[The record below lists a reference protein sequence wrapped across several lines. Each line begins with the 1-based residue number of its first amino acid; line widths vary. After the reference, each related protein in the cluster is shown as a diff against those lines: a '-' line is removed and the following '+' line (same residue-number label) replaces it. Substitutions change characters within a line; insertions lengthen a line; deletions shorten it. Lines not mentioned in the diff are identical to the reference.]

1 MFNILKKL
9 HELHND
15 LPFLPEKMKIEK
27 VENLV
32 TNLHDKTEYVLH
44 ILHIINLKQ
53 ALSHGLTLK
62 KVHRVIKFNQN
73 AWLKPYKDM
82 NSKLRQKAKKNFEKD
97 FFRLF
102 GVVSGKT
109 MENVRKHRNIK
120 LVKTE
125 RGRNYLVSEPNYYIT
140 MLFTENLLA
149 IELRKI
155 QILMNKRV
163 YLGLSIL
170 DLSKSV
176 MYEFWYYYVKPKY
189 GERAKLCYMDKDS
202 FIEHVQTHDIYKD
215 IGEDVEARFDTSNFE
230 IGRSLPKGKK
240 KKVIRLMKDEL
251 GGQIKK

>member
-9 HELHND
+9 HGLHND

-44 ILHIINLKQ
+44 ILHIRNLKQ

-62 KVHRVIKFNQN
+62 KVQRVFKFNQN
-73 AWLKPYKDM
+73 ALLKPYNDM
-82 NSKLRQKAKKNFEKD
+82 NRKLRQKAKNNFEKD
-97 FFRLF
+97 FFRLMNS
-102 GVVSGKT
+102 VVSGKT
-109 MENVRKHRNIK
+109 MENERKHRNIE

-125 RGRNYLVSEPNYYIT
+125 RGRNYLVSEPNYHIT
-140 MLFTENLLA
+140 MLFTEYVLA

-155 QILMNKRV
+155 QILINKPV

-189 GERAKLCYMDKDS
+189 GEHAKLCYMDKDS
-202 FIEHVQTHDIYKD
+202 FIEHVQAHEIYKD
-215 IGEDVEARFDTSNFE
+215 IGKDVETLNFE
-230 IGRSLPKGKK
+230 IDKPLPKGKN

-251 GGQIKK
+251 DGKIKK